1 MMKIKETFSY
11 LQNLFS
17 GRAADLANFIVNK
30 RKWIEIIFIVLTIV
44 SIPCFFLVRVN
55 YDLTEY
61 LPASGPTKQGVTLMK
76 NSFGYPGTAR
86 VMIKDISI
94 YEGKMYKDRIENI
107 DGVDMVIWADTKAD
121 IYQSSL
127 FVQYQDIEDY
137 YKDNYAV
144 MDVIFKE
151 GDSSTRTH
159 KAIDTIKKITGDKG
173 YFSGP
178 AIQDKFLR
186 ESLKQEV
193 KVASII
199 VVAIIILVLSLAT
212 TSWFEPLIFIVVI
225 FISIIINMG
234 SNLIFSNIS
243 FLTENVAAILQL
255 AIAIDYTIILLD
267 AFSRERAAGIR
278 PEEAIRN
285 AIQNSITPIFS
296 AGGAAIVGFL
306 ALTLM
311 RFSIG
316 VDLGLVLAKGI
327 FISLITILF
336 LMPALVL
343 RWHEKIEKYS
353 HRSFVPSF
361 RSLSEKIYR
370 GRYLIVVSALLI
382 AIPSYVAKDMN
393 SFTFG
398 TDAMGSSAGTKTY
411 ADDQEIIKHFGRNN
425 LLLVLIPDSSMVTE
439 KLLSEELEKLDYT
452 QYVTSLA
459 NTLPEGV
466 PINILPESMTSQ
478 LHKNGYARILVSIN
492 TASESQLAFQ
502 YTGEIRTIVSKYY
515 PTGAFVVGTTPATQE
530 IKEVIVDDYT
540 KIDLLSLFGVAL
552 AIMFAF
558 KSLRLS
564 LVLMIP
570 IQIAVFVNMTIP
582 YLLGDS
588 LVYMGYIIVSCL
600 QLGATIDYSILFS
613 HHYLEYRKQMDTVE
627 AAIQATTVSILPIS
641 ISGIILAAAGYSLN
655 FTSSV
660 PAIADLG
667 GLIGQGALLSMF
679 AVIVLLPNLFIL
691 GDKFIFYHR
700 KKSRL
705 GKSPAFKETILPTQH
720 NKGGG
725 VQL

>member
-1 MMKIKETFSY
+1 MMNIKEICSF
-11 LQNLFS
+11 LQNAFT

-30 RKWIEIIFIVLTIV
+30 RKWIEIIFIVSIIV

-61 LPASGPTKQGVTLMK
+61 LPASGLTKQGVTLMK
-76 NSFGYPGTAR
+76 NTFGYPGTAR
-86 VMIKDISI
+86 VMIKDISS
-94 YEGKMYKDRIENI
+94 YEGKIYKDRIENI
-107 DGVDMVIWADTKAD
+107 DGVDMVMWADTKAD

-127 FVQYQDIEDY
+127 FVQYKDIEDY
-137 YKDNYAV
+137 YKDNCAV
-144 MDVIFKE
+144 MDVTFKE

-159 KAIDTIKKITGDKG
+159 KAIDTIKKITGGKG
-173 YFSGP
+173 CFSGP

-193 KVASII
+193 KFASII

-212 TSWFEPLIFIVVI
+212 TSWFEPLIFMVVI
-225 FISIIINMG
+225 FIAIIINMG

-267 AFSRERAAGIR
+267 AFSKERAAGLR
-278 PEEAIRN
+278 PEEAIRK
-285 AIQNSITPIFS
+285 AIQRSMTPIFS

-306 ALTLM
+306 ALALM

-336 LMPALVL
+336 LTPALVL
-343 RWHEKIEKYS
+343 RWHKKIEKYS

-361 RSLSEKIYR
+361 RSVSEKIYR
-370 GRYLIVVSALLI
+370 WRYLIVVGALLI

-411 ADDQEIIKHFGRNN
+411 IDDQEIIKHFGRNN

-439 KLLSEELEKLDYT
+439 KLLAEELEKLDYT

-459 NTLPEGV
+459 NTLPEGI

-478 LHKNGYARILVSIN
+478 LHKNGYARMLVSIN

-502 YTGEIRTIVSKYY
+502 YTDEIRKTVSKYY
-515 PTGAFVVGTTPATQE
+515 PTGAFVLGTTPATQE
-530 IKEVIVDDYT
+530 IKDVIVDDYT
-540 KIDLLSLFGVAL
+540 KIDILSLLGVAL
-552 AIMFAF
+552 AIMLAF

-600 QLGATIDYSILFS
+600 QLGATIDYSILLS
-613 HHYLEYRKQMDTVE
+613 HHYLEWRKQMDTVE

-641 ISGIILAAAGYSLN
+641 ISGIILAAAGYSLK

-667 GLIGQGALLSMF
+667 GLIGQGALLSMI
-679 AVIVLLPNLFIL
+679 AVIGILPNLFIL
-691 GDKFIFYHR
+691 GDKFIFHHR

-705 GKSPAFKETILPTQH
+705 GKSPALKETIVPTEH
-720 NKGGG
+720 NN
-725 VQL
+725 